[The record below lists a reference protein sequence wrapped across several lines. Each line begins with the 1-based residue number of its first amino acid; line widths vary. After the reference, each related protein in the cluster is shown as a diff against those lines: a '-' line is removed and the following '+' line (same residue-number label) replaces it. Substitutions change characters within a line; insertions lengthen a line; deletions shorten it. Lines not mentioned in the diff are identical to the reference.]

1 MMLIAPP
8 HRSILRLLPVH
19 RAFNSALPISIKL
32 FSLIRAHSRL
42 KGAINGPMLS
52 YFLLAAPKASRQA
65 SKVGSSQG
73 GRLSNLWPL
82 HRHAENIS
90 LGLHE
95 QVIDYCSTIDAQSRH
110 MNAAISSHRLLYI
123 AGLIAHRFKS
133 GSRKISRHL
142 TSRDTN
148 EGAASI
154 GNPAGGGQGDKGRYE
169 VEAAIIRDPTLQRL
183 NFI

>member
-1 MMLIAPP
+1 MMLIALP

-32 FSLIRAHSRL
+32 LALIRAHLRL

-123 AGLIAHRFKS
+123 AGLIAHRFKR
-133 GSRKISRHL
+133 GSSNIAGLFTSRHTNDGA
-142 TSRDTN
+142 TSIRIPVGSTQ
-148 EGAASI
+148 A
-154 GNPAGGGQGDKGRYE
+154 DKGRYE
-169 VEAAIIRDPTLQRL
+169 VEIGRAHV
-183 NFI
+183 

>member
-1 MMLIAPP
+1 MMLIALP
-8 HRSILRLLPVH
+8 HWSILRLLPVH

-32 FSLIRAHSRL
+32 LALIRAHLRL

-52 YFLLAAPKASRQA
+52 YFFLAAPKAGRQA

-82 HRHAENIS
+82 HRHSQNIS

-95 QVIDYCSTIDAQSRH
+95 QVIDHCSTIDAQSRH
-110 MNAAISSHRLLYI
+110 LNATISSHRLLYI

-133 GSRKISRHL
+133 S
-142 TSRDTN
+142 TSN
-148 EGAASI
+148 IASI
-154 GNPAGGGQGDKGRYE
+154 
-169 VEAAIIRDPTLQRL
+169 
-183 NFI
+183 